1 MRATWQPAPR
11 WTLAWQ
17 THWVADRKRAVGDSR
32 APIADYA
39 LSNLSLRHR
48 MNDKALEWALTASNL
63 FDRDARA
70 PTLYNPGLGT
80 AAIPGDYPLPGRS
93 LWLELRYQL

>member
-1 MRATWQPAPR
+1 
-11 WTLAWQ
+11 
-17 THWVADRKRAVGDSR
+17 
-32 APIADYA
+32 
-39 LSNLSLRHR
+39 